1 MGVRLAGPQIAA
13 TLANADR
20 RARINGDELMR
31 SDLARHWLPHIEP
44 LLEPS
49 APRTYVAVLVT
60 IITARSMFES
70 DILDV
75 RAIQTNY
82 SEKGYSAASIAKQ
95 VASFAKE
102 HQIDLR
108 ATSSQPMNN
117 QPFTFKAYIDPTWE
131 VYPRGAAA
139 WALFNDLVDE
149 VQDLSSVDAAIL
161 LSLLFYRC
169 RREGDSVLDIH
180 LEGGRDL
187 YDEILDRVCDFVDT
201 TASNGRVG
209 QAFVAALLDTVFD
222 PTEVS
227 LGAVH
232 DPDATRPGDVHV
244 GDEVWLWAEVKQ
256 KVVET
261 GDVEGFIKKVSE
273 AGGDRIVYFAL
284 SNGAYGS
291 NLIKDHSVT
300 TRAARHGVQIKVVRS
315 SREAADWVLS
325 LARGSLARVAENLLA
340 RLHARMLEAGCTP
353 EAIAAIESLATKV

>member
-75 RAIQTNY
+75 RAIQTSY

-117 QPFTFKAYIDPTWE
+117 QPFTFKA
-131 VYPRGAAA
+131 
-139 WALFNDLVDE
+139 
-149 VQDLSSVDAAIL
+149 
-161 LSLLFYRC
+161 
-169 RREGDSVLDIH
+169 
-180 LEGGRDL
+180 
-187 YDEILDRVCDFVDT
+187 
-201 TASNGRVG
+201 
-209 QAFVAALLDTVFD
+209 
-222 PTEVS
+222 
-227 LGAVH
+227 
-232 DPDATRPGDVHV
+232 
-244 GDEVWLWAEVKQ
+244 
-256 KVVET
+256 
-261 GDVEGFIKKVSE
+261 
-273 AGGDRIVYFAL
+273 
-284 SNGAYGS
+284 
-291 NLIKDHSVT
+291 
-300 TRAARHGVQIKVVRS
+300 
-315 SREAADWVLS
+315 
-325 LARGSLARVAENLLA
+325 
-340 RLHARMLEAGCTP
+340 
-353 EAIAAIESLATKV
+353 